1 MENKN
6 LFVWLLVLVAFV
18 SVISLAVTMSNN
30 IDEELL
36 TEQIAKKVINEL
48 NVPSAAEIAAL
59 VPVAVLP
66 EIVIPEAKE
75 INSDRLDDL
84 WKNLYNN
91 EIAELESEAYNIVLE
106 EFEDKDYEL
115 LVEWLEANI
124 EGFDE
129 LEDVDVEDYEVSII
143 ELGLDLDEDKSAEVV
158 LEIELK
164 YSLKEGVDDNF
175 KKDVIVKANVVFD
188 EGDYS
193 DEKVVFVFE

>member
-59 VPVAVLP
+59 VPVVVLP

-129 LEDVDVEDYEVSII
+129 LEDVDVEDYEVSVI

-193 DEKVVFVFE
+193 EEKVVFVFE

>member
-129 LEDVDVEDYEVSII
+129 LEDVDVEDYEVSVI

-193 DEKVVFVFE
+193 EEKVVFVFE

>member
-193 DEKVVFVFE
+193 EEKVVFVFE

>member
-129 LEDVDVEDYEVSII
+129 LEDVDVEDYEVSVI
-143 ELGLDLDEDKSAEVV
+143 ELGLDLDKDKSAEVV

-193 DEKVVFVFE
+193 EEKVVFVFE

>member
-129 LEDVDVEDYEVSII
+129 LEDVDVEDYEVSVI
-143 ELGLDLDEDKSAEVV
+143 ELGLDLDKDKSAEVV

-164 YSLKEGVDDNF
+164 YSLKEGIDDNF

-193 DEKVVFVFE
+193 EEKVVFVFE